1 MCSRI
6 TTSHHIFGLICLL
19 ILTMGPIHV
28 SADNTSVPAR
38 LAPESLLLGAAR
50 AGEDLIVVG
59 ERGHLLR
66 STDLGKSW
74 QQIIVP
80 TQATLTAITFI
91 DTQHGW
97 TVGHD
102 LTILKTTD
110 GGQNW
115 QLVHQDIDEQPPL
128 LSVLFLDINRGFA
141 LGAYG
146 TFLETD
152 DGGMTWEQRWISEGD
167 FHLNAIAA
175 VGDHLFIA
183 AEAGIVY
190 RSDDQGETFIELTPD
205 YSGSFFGILPLKD
218 TSLLLFGLRG
228 HLFRSDNLGE
238 NWQQL
243 PTNTEAGLT
252 TGLKLKDGTL
262 LVAGLSGTL
271 LVSEDHGQRYSVR
284 QDPDRKGFSKLLETA
299 DGKVLAVGDFGV
311 TLLPES
317 LLR

>member
-1 MCSRI
+1 MKRPMK
-6 TTSHHIFGLICLL
+6 THHIVGLICLL
-19 ILTMGPIHV
+19 IVTMVPIPAAN
-28 SADNTSVPAR
+28 ADNSSRMAP
-38 LAPESLLLGAAR
+38 LASRSLLLGAATSGD
-50 AGEDLIVVG
+50 AVIVVG

-66 STDLGKSW
+66 SNDQGNSW
-74 QQIIVP
+74 EQIIVP
-80 TQATLTAITFI
+80 TQATLTSVTFI

-97 TVGHD
+97 AVGHD

-110 GGQNW
+110 GGQSW

-128 LSVLFLDINRGFA
+128 LSVFFLDINRGFA

-152 DGGMTWEQRWISEGD
+152 DGGMTWEQRWISEDD
-167 FHLNAIAA
+167 FHLNAMTA

-243 PTNTEAGLT
+243 PTDTEAGLT
-252 TGLKLKDGTL
+252 TGLELKDGTS

-271 LVSEDHGQRYSVR
+271 LVSKDHGQSYSVR

-299 DGKVLAVGDFGV
+299 DGGVLAVGDFGV
-311 TLLPES
+311 TLLPQS